1 MSAWFVGIDVG
12 AENVKLVAIERRGAG
27 VGIAAQHEAAH
38 HKDPESTVRALLGR
52 LSGHPVAGVAATGR
66 LARILRMEKVPTK
79 AALRRGAR
87 AVHPELPALTVVS
100 IGGHGF
106 SVLELGARGE
116 EWFQQN
122 SRCSQGTGNFLSQ
135 LVWRF
140 GLTVEEASELCDHA
154 EASPLSGRCPV
165 ILKTDMTH
173 LANKGEDKARILA
186 GLYDAVCENVLTLVR
201 SRLAPR
207 EVVLTGG
214 VTRSA
219 RVRRTIA
226 KWLEQRG
233 MTLAASKPEDA
244 WLEAIGAA
252 THAMD
257 HECGMPATD
266 QLFVRT
272 SATQLEAV
280 PSLRESLARVHRLAA
295 ESMGGEASAVYL
307 GLDIGSTGSKAVAV
321 DASGGRPV
329 WEAYLNTEGA
339 PVTAAQRLMDRWL
352 QGELAQAKVLGFGV
366 TGSGREVVGSL
377 LRTCYGD
384 ERVFVM
390 NEIAAHARGATSI
403 DPEVDTIFEI
413 GGQDAKYIRLEGG
426 RVIDAAMNEA
436 CSAGTGSFIAEQGAK
451 FEGVGDDVRKL
462 GELALRAD
470 SGVSLG
476 QHCSVFMAEVIDEAI
491 TQGMTRDAII
501 AGLYDSVI
509 QNYLNRVKGSR
520 SVGQRIFCQGMPFSS
535 PALAAAVARQ
545 TGRDVV
551 IPPNPGT
558 IGAMGI
564 AMLVREETIA
574 RVEAKRDDVSDAAE
588 LDVNAFL
595 TAKVVS
601 KETFLCKSTQGCGAP
616 GNKCRIDRLQTVV
629 RGVKQRFLWG
639 GNCSLYDRGAGRAK
653 LPDLS
658 PDPFRE
664 RETLVDLAIERAPE
678 AKGRPVVGMSDEFAL
693 KTLMPLFVTFLRTL
707 GFDTTILRNAG
718 GSVLKRGIEGARI
731 PFCAPMQ
738 MAHGVTFE
746 LVDRK
751 SDYVLLPM
759 LKELPKQSDEQFST
773 LCPIVQAMPDLVGSL
788 VEDGPKSLRPTLEFD
803 DQGYEGKAFRESMR
817 KLAEALGATDRFDDA
832 FVHSVRA
839 QLDYERRCLEIG
851 RDALEFCRKHGVVPV
866 AVLGRPYTIYNDV
879 LNSNVPS
886 ILRSLGAMP
895 IPVDCLPVPQD
906 TPVFPDQ
913 YWAHTQRNLRAADMI
928 RRTDGLYSVF
938 CSNYACGPD
947 SFTLHFFSYIMQGK
961 PFAVVETDG
970 HSGDAGT
977 KTRMEAFLYC
987 VDTDLRSRASTATE
1001 RKDMVR
1007 LAKQNA
1013 TLRQARERGAVV
1025 LIPRMGPNAEM
1036 VAATLRGE
1044 GIRAESLPLSTR
1056 DDVRTGRKHTSG
1068 KECVPMM
1075 LTLGALL
1082 NRIERDRNTDQEF
1095 VYMMPTAGGPCR
1107 FGVYNTLH
1115 KITLEQTGWGDRV
1128 RVFSP
1133 DDGDYFRDTSPQFS
1147 LRTWVAFCTHDLLQ
1161 MMLHDVRPVE
1171 HCKGAA
1177 NEIYERASRELIA
1190 AMERPSKGSLA
1201 HGFGELVTG
1210 MWGARDILK
1219 RAAKQFA
1226 EIRCATREVPT
1237 VSLVGEI
1244 YVRLDPF
1251 ANDFIVEKL
1260 EERGVRVRFAP
1271 FIEWLEYTAFLAE
1284 ERVIERKARRDD
1296 DPISI
1301 GVTGVVQ
1308 RASLEMMY
1316 QVCARELGW
1325 PARAKVPQAIEA
1337 ARPYINPELAGEA
1350 VLTLGGPVHEFHDG
1364 LIDGVVSVGP
1374 HECMP
1379 NKIAEAQYGKV
1390 LEDMNLPYLVLAI
1403 NGDPIDTEALDR
1415 FVYDL
1420 HESHR
1425 RKLGKSLG
1433 AVSWSL
1439 GQPPKIESTVVPV
1452 EALTS
1457 RRRGRRDAEAN

>member
-52 LSGHPVAGVAATGR
+52 LGGQPIAGVAATGR

-233 MTLAASKPEDA
+233 MSLAASRPEDG

-257 HECGMPATD
+257 HECGMPASD

-295 ESMGGEASAVYL
+295 GSLGGEASAVYL

-339 PVTAAQRLMDRWL
+339 PVTAAQRLMERWL

-462 GELALRAD
+462 GELALRAE

-574 RVEAKRDDVSDAAE
+574 RVEAKRDDATDAVE

-664 RETLVDLAIERAPE
+664 RETLVDQAIERAPQ

-731 PFCAPMQ
+731 PYCAPMQ
-738 MAHGVTFE
+738 MMHGVTFE

-751 SDYVLLPM
+751 PDYVLLPM
-759 LKELPKQSDEQFST
+759 LKELPKQADEQFST

-788 VEDGPKSLRPTLEFD
+788 VEDGPKSLRPTLVFD

-817 KLAEALGATDRFDDA
+817 KLAEALGETARFDDA
-832 FVHSVRA
+832 FVHAVRA

-906 TPVFPDQ
+906 APVFPDQ

-1013 TLRQARERGAVV
+1013 SLRQARDRGAVV
-1025 LIPRMGPNAEM
+1025 LIPRMGPNAEV

-1147 LRTWVAFCTHDLLQ
+1147 LRTWVAFCAHDLLQ

-1171 HCKGAA
+1171 RRKGAA
-1177 NEIYERASRELIA
+1177 NEIYERSTRELIA

-1201 HGFGELVTG
+1201 RGFGELVTG

-1226 EIRCATREVPT
+1226 EVKCATREVPT
-1237 VSLVGEI
+1237 VSVVGEI

-1301 GVTGVVQ
+1301 GITGVVQ

-1316 QVCARELGW
+1316 QMCARELGW

-1337 ARPYINPELAGEA
+1337 ARGYVNPELAGEA
-1350 VLTLGGPVHEFHDG
+1350 VLTLGGPVHEFQEG
-1364 LIDGVVSVGP
+1364 LVDGVVSVGP

-1420 HESHR
+1420 HEIHR

-1439 GQPPKIESTVVPV
+1439 GQPTKIESTVVPV